1 MKLKNI
7 KLAFGGV
14 TSPTALSATQINTLL
29 RVVQDSELTT
39 KRFSGYVSCLE
50 GIKGSEA
57 WVLGQNGVTYVGTIL
72 PETYSV
78 EPLANTVTEGNEVA
92 FSVNGVPQEAIAF
105 SVDTVT
111 VNEGD
116 VDADYVKALL
126 SFNGNK
132 LVVAKGSNIEGWS
145 ASVRVKAI
153 PKYPSVTVQY
163 ATVTTNG
170 RVAAK
175 SLSASNISFSKVE
188 SKTVSVSYAPLSYNI
203 PIVKLEA
210 TLPEGVTEY
219 VIREAEPYSLRV
231 ECINLSVVRECDITL
246 KATDAEGNVIMG
258 RLAVSN
264 KVIPVITFNAGEIK
278 AKMGVGSKYV
288 EFIFN
293 PTAYNVPVA
302 VQNVTSSN
310 SAITVSDISNSGFKL
325 NVEGISA
332 DATATIIAT
341 FSADG
346 KNVTATGSVSVKYVE
361 DDRPFILIN
370 TSDSE
375 VSFMIE
381 KGSSNTLDCNY
392 AIVSDYAK
400 GDEFYNFGGVVYTN
414 FTTTQTFTIPAHAS
428 IFLYSDKMIVWGSN
442 NSASYYSNTFKNIP
456 AAIDFDGNIMSLLK
470 GGKFSGN
477 YAFSYLFSDC
487 KFLVNAPK
495 LPATTLAN
503 DCYESMFSGCTS
515 LVNAPELPATTLSS
529 YCYNSMFRGC
539 TSLAN
544 APALPAT
551 TLADYCYLSMFSG
564 CTSLVNAPALPATTL
579 SNSCYNS
586 MFQDCKS
593 LVNAPVLPATT
604 LSSSCYDSM
613 FYGCTSLVNAPELP
627 ATTLSS
633 YCYNSMFRGCTSLTT
648 APELPATTLL
658 DNCYSEMFRGCTSLT
673 TAPAVLPATTLAGS
687 CYYRMFQGCTSL
699 TNAPELPATTLNN
712 NCCAYMFSG
721 CTSLV
726 NAPELPATT
735 LLNNCYNEMF
745 KGCTSLTT
753 APAVLPATTL
763 AGGCYY
769 RMFQGCT
776 SLTNAPELPATKLAS
791 MCYNEM
797 FAGCTSLVSAPKLPA
812 TKLSDYCYS
821 SMFSDCTSLVNA
833 PELPAKTLNEYCYR
847 GMFYN
852 CTSLVTAP
860 KLQATTLRDRC
871 CYSMFQGC
879 TSLVNAPELPATT
892 LASNCYNSM
901 FSDCTSLTS
910 APVLPA
916 TTLAY
921 NCYSSMF
928 RSCTSL
934 TTAPELPA
942 TTLVSDCYNSMF
954 ERCEKLN
961 YIKML
966 ATDISASG
974 SLSYWVTGVSSS
986 GTFVKHSSMTSLT
999 TGTSGIPSGWTVLDS
1014 TD

>member
-400 GDEFYNFGGVVYTN
+400 GNEFYNFDGVEYTN

-503 DCYESMFSGCTS
+503 DCYLSMFSGCTS
-515 LVNAPELPATTLSS
+515 LVNAPALPATTLSS
-529 YCYNSMFRGC
+529 YCYNSMFQGC

-551 TLADYCYLSMFSG
+551 TLADYCYLNMFSG
-564 CTSLVNAPALPATTL
+564 CTSLVNAPELPATTL
-579 SNSCYNS
+579 NGSCYNS

-604 LSSSCYDSM
+604 LASNCYNSM

-627 ATTLSS
+627 ATTLNGS
-633 YCYNSMFRGCTSLTT
+633 CYNSMFRGCTSLTSAPVLPATTLASNCYSNMFRSCTSLTT

-658 DNCYSEMFRGCTSLT
+658 GNCYSEMFYGCTSLTTAPAVLPATTLAGSCYYRMFQGCTSLTNAPELPATTLNNNCCAYMFSGCTSLT

-735 LLNNCYNEMF
+735 LASNCYNSMFNECTSLTSAPVLPATTLASNCYSNMFRSCTSLTTAPELPATTLLGNCYSEMF
-745 KGCTSLTT
+745 YGCTSLTT

-763 AGGCYY
+763 AGSCYY
-769 RMFQGCT
+769 RMFQ
-776 SLTNAPELPATKLAS
+776 
-791 MCYNEM
+791 
-797 FAGCTSLVSAPKLPA
+797 
-812 TKLSDYCYS
+812 
-821 SMFSDCTSLVNA
+821 DCKSLVNA
-833 PELPAKTLNEYCYR
+833 P
-847 GMFYN
+847 
-852 CTSLVTAP
+852 V
-860 KLQATTLRDRC
+860 
-871 CYSMFQGC
+871 
-879 TSLVNAPELPATT
+879 
-892 LASNCYNSM
+892 
-901 FSDCTSLTS
+901 
-910 APVLPA
+910 
-916 TTLAY
+916 
-921 NCYSSMF
+921 
-928 RSCTSL
+928 
-934 TTAPELPA
+934 LPA
-942 TTLVSDCYNSMF
+942 TTLVSDCYSSMF

-974 SLSYWVTGVSSS
+974 SLSYWVIGVSSS

>member
-400 GDEFYNFGGVVYTN
+400 GNEFYNFDGVEYTN

-503 DCYESMFSGCTS
+503 DCYLSMFSGCTS
-515 LVNAPELPATTLSS
+515 LVNAPALPATTLSS
-529 YCYNSMFRGC
+529 YCYNSMFQGC

-551 TLADYCYLSMFSG
+551 TLADYCYLNMFSG
-564 CTSLVNAPALPATTL
+564 CTSLVNAPELPATTL
-579 SNSCYNS
+579 NGSCYNS

-604 LSSSCYDSM
+604 LASNCYNSM

-627 ATTLSS
+627 ATTLNGS
-633 YCYNSMFRGCTSLTT
+633 CYNSMFRGCTSLTSAPVLPATTLASNCYSSMFRGCTSLTT

-658 DNCYSEMFRGCTSLT
+658 GNCYSEMFRGCTSLT

-721 CTSLV
+721 CTSL
-726 NAPELPATT
+726 
-735 LLNNCYNEMF
+735 
-745 KGCTSLTT
+745 TT

-763 AGGCYY
+763 AGSCYY
-769 RMFQGCT
+769 CMFQGCT
-776 SLTNAPELPATKLAS
+776 SLTNAPELPATTLNNNCCA
-791 MCYNEM
+791 Y
-797 FAGCTSLVSAPKLPA
+797 
-812 TKLSDYCYS
+812 
-821 SMFSDCTSLVNA
+821 MFS
-833 PELPAKTLNEYCYR
+833 
-847 GMFYN
+847 
-852 CTSLVTAP
+852 
-860 KLQATTLRDRC
+860 
-871 CYSMFQGC
+871 GC

-901 FSDCTSLTS
+901 FNECTSLTS

-916 TTLAY
+916 TTLAS
-921 NCYSSMF
+921 NCYSNMF

-942 TTLVSDCYNSMF
+942 TTLLGNCYSEMFYGCTSLTTAPAVLPATTLAGSCYYRMFQDCKSLVNAPVLPATTLVSDCYSSMF

-974 SLSYWVTGVSSS
+974 SLSYWVIGVSSS